1 MKNASPEKEKET
13 LGEILM
19 NNQTR
24 KASKP
29 FLVRERDGEAL
40 LIFVIVLFIVILDA
54 YIRIM

>member
-1 MKNASPEKEKET
+1 
-13 LGEILM
+13 M
-19 NNQTR
+19 NNHTR